1 MLSQVRRALA
11 IGNAAL
17 ILSGFG
23 ALAITDQFGIGILIV
38 PLVLFA
44 YAPIGA
50 RLDERHPRYRRI
62 TWALT
67 LLFTVCLPGIFVYR
81 GLFVGVMMLIMFILA
96 HKLAHRM
103 ALRDYYHTV
112 LMSFFLLLAACSRN
126 PDAEIAPILIAFL
139 LSGVWTMLMLS
150 TARELEAVGGGTQL
164 AHIVRIGDRRTAVDW
179 RPPSLLRSSLLTW
192 GGAAAAACLGFTV
205 FLFLLTPRME
215 LGLTTSVA
223 VETSVTGISEGVNL
237 MMGGPIAPDNTVAM
251 RVTFPDEP
259 NGRYHGQMYWRAGAL
274 DWYARSVWGRSGRSA
289 RPYDGSPRPEFFAYE
304 DGVLAR
310 SETPGLRKVH
320 QRITLEKMGTDQLP
334 CLPLAQRVVTD
345 DVRLAWATEADC
357 SVVATSSRD
366 ALEYEVW
373 SEIYEA
379 RPEELRQAPD
389 TYRWYFAGDLGRLTW
404 HQLSPA
410 AMQLARE
417 LTVDADTVYDRVIA
431 LRDWLSS
438 SEFLYTLD
446 VPEPE
451 SRRPVDEFLLR
462 TRRGHCEL
470 FASSLAL
477 MARSLGIPARVVSG
491 YRGGVWSEPDQAY
504 LVTNSMAHLWV
515 EVYFI
520 GHGWIPFDPSPA
532 DDGATVG
539 DSALSRLYLLSLR
552 AKILWYR
559 YVMGYSGGV
568 SMSMLQDLSMG
579 RLSLP
584 VLEERSE
591 GLRGLAPSRRALALG
606 AALAGGVLVGVAL
619 FLRRPGAKATRAYTL
634 TRDQRRAARLVRA
647 MKRRL
652 DRRGVDC
659 RGMTAGEIL
668 AAVRAHAEL
677 DAETAARF
685 IEAYNRI
692 RFGGDPLTPDQRAA
706 MREAVRAL

>member
-23 ALAITDQFGIGILIV
+23 ALAITDQFGIAILIV

-50 RLDERHPRYRRI
+50 RLDERRPMYRRL
-62 TWALT
+62 TWVLT
-67 LLFTVCLPGIFVYR
+67 VAFTVSLPGIFVFG

-112 LMSFFLLLAACSRN
+112 LMSFFLLLSACSRN
-126 PDAEIAPILIAFL
+126 PDAEIAPVLVLFL
-139 LSGVWTMLMLS
+139 LSGVWTVLMLS
-150 TARELEAVGGGTQL
+150 IARELETVGDGAQL
-164 AHIVRIGDRRTAVDW
+164 AHIVRLGDRRAAIDW
-179 RPPSLLRSSLLTW
+179 RPPSLLRSSLAFW

-223 VETSVTGISEGVNL
+223 VETTVTGISDGVNL
-237 MMGGPIAPDNTVAM
+237 MMGGPIAQDNSVAM
-251 RVTFPDEP
+251 RVAFPDEP
-259 NGRYHGQMYWRAGAL
+259 NGRYHGEMYWRAGAL
-274 DWYARSVWGRSGRSA
+274 DWYARSVWGRSGRSV
-289 RPYDGSPRPEFFAYE
+289 RPHDGGPRAEFHPYE
-304 DGVLAR
+304 DGVLRR
-310 SETPGLRKVH
+310 SETPGLRQVR
-320 QRITLEKMGTDQLP
+320 QRITLEKMDTDQLP
-334 CLPLAQRVVTD
+334 CLPLPQRVATD
-345 DVRLAWATEADC
+345 GVRLAWAAEADY

-366 ALEYEVW
+366 SLEYEVW
-373 SEIYEA
+373 SEIYEP
-379 RPEELRQAPD
+379 RPQELREAPD
-389 TYRWYFAGDLGRLTW
+389 TYRWFLAGDLDRLTW
-404 HQLSPA
+404 HQLSPG

-417 LTVDADTVYDRVIA
+417 LTADADTVYDRVVA

-451 SRRPVDEFLLR
+451 SQRPVDEFLLR
-462 TRRGHCEL
+462 TRRGHCQL

-504 LVTNSMAHLWV
+504 LVSNSMAHLWV

-520 GHGWIPFDPSPA
+520 DHGWIPFDPSPA
-532 DDGATVG
+532 DDSATVG
-539 DSALSRLYLLSLR
+539 DSALSQLHLLSLR

-568 SMSMLQDLSMG
+568 SMSMLEGLGTG

-584 VLEERSE
+584 VIEEPGER
-591 GLRGLAPSRRALALG
+591 LRELVPDGRALALG
-606 AALAGGVLVGVAL
+606 AVLAGGVIVGLAL
-619 FLRRPGAKATRAYTL
+619 FLRGSGARAVRAYTL
-634 TRDQRRAARLVRA
+634 TLDQRRAARLVRA

-659 RGMTAGEIL
+659 RGMAAEEIL

-677 DAETAARF
+677 DGETAARF
-685 IEAYNRI
+685 VEAYNRI
-692 RFGGDPLTPDQRAA
+692 RFGGDPLTPEQRTA
-706 MREAVRAL
+706 MREAIRAL